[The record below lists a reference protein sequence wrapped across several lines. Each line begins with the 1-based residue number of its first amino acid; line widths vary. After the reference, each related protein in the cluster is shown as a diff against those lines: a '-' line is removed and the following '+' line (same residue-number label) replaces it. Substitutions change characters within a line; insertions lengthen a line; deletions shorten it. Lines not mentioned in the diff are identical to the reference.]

1 MHHRDALEFH
11 ELSQSPSGFDS
22 LGLSAPLLQAI
33 QESGYTQPTPIQEKS
48 IPVVLER
55 RDILAAAQTGT
66 GKTAG
71 FTLPILHHLS
81 ETRGAKPKAGKPR
94 CLILSPTRE
103 LAAQIG
109 ASVQVYGK
117 HVPVHSVVVFGG
129 VNIERQIRSLKKSVD
144 IVIATPGRLID
155 LINRRHIDLSQVEIL
170 VLDEADRMLDMG
182 FIHDVKKISAMM
194 SAKKQ
199 TLMFSATFSA
209 QIRSLAKTLLKDP
222 VEVSVAKT
230 NVTTELVKQSA
241 HLVNKGGKRALLSHL
256 IKTNEWEQV
265 LVFTRTKH
273 GANRLVE
280 QLNDDGIRSEAF
292 HGNKSQTAR
301 TKALNNFKTGK
312 VRVLC
317 ATDIAARGIDIHLLP
332 QVVNFDLPLVAEDYV
347 HRIGRTGRAGS
358 NGQAVSLVSVDEVKL
373 LSSIEKLIK
382 QPVEIVEVEGHT
394 GHTDKPSP
402 AEPRKQRQGRPS
414 SKKRAGSSNGNSN
427 SKKKASA
434 KRKPSGHNPRGGQ
447 AKGNSDGMN
456 PPRRKK
462 PSGNRKPRSSAA

>member
-1 MHHRDALEFH
+1 M
-11 ELSQSPSGFDS
+11 SQSPLGFES

-33 QESGYTQPTPIQEKS
+33 QESGYTQPTPIQQKS

-71 FTLPILHHLS
+71 FTLPILHHLA
-81 ETRGAKPKAGKPR
+81 ETRTVKPKPGKPR
-94 CLILSPTRE
+94 CLVLSPTRE

-117 HVPVHSVVVFGG
+117 YVPVHSLVVFGG

-155 LINRRHIDLSQVEIL
+155 LVNRRHIDLSQVEIL

-194 SAKKQ
+194 SGKKQ
-199 TLMFSATFSA
+199 TLMFSATFST
-209 QIRSLAKTLLKDP
+209 QIRSLAKTLLKNP
-222 VEVSVAKT
+222 AEVSVAKT

-256 IKTNEWEQV
+256 IQTNKWEQV

-301 TKALNNFKTGK
+301 TKALNNFKSGR

-358 NGQAVSLVSVDEVKL
+358 NGQAVSLVGVDEIKL

-382 QPVEIVEVEGHT
+382 QPIEIVEVDGHT

-402 AEPRKQRQGRPS
+402 AEPRKQRPKRSNG
-414 SKKRAGSSNGNSN
+414 KKRAASGRAASGNSN
-427 SKKKASA
+427 NKKKASGS
-434 KRKPSGHNPRGGQ
+434 RKPSGSNPRSGH
-447 AKGNSDGMN
+447 AKGNSDGMSA
-456 PPRRKK
+456 PRRK
-462 PSGNRKPRSSAA
+462 PNGNRKTRSSAA

>member
-1 MHHRDALEFH
+1 M
-11 ELSQSPSGFDS
+11 SQLPSGFDS
-22 LGLSAPLLQAI
+22 LGLSKPLLQAI
-33 QESGYTQPTPIQEKS
+33 QDSGYTQPTPIQEKS
-48 IPVVLER
+48 IPVVLEG

-81 ETRGAKPKAGKPR
+81 QTRTAKSKAGKPR
-94 CLILSPTRE
+94 CLVLSPTRE

-117 HVPVHSVVVFGG
+117 HVPVHSLVVFGG

-155 LINRRHIDLSQVEIL
+155 LVNRRHIDLSQVEIL

-199 TLMFSATFSA
+199 TLMFSATFSS
-209 QIRSLAKTLLKDP
+209 QIRSLAKTLLKNP
-222 VEVSVAKT
+222 AEVSVAKT

-256 IKTNEWEQV
+256 IKTNKWEQV

-292 HGNKSQTAR
+292 HGNKSQAAR
-301 TKALNNFKTGK
+301 TKALGNFKNGK

-358 NGQAVSLVSVDEVKL
+358 NGQAVSLVGVDELKL
-373 LSSIEKLIK
+373 LTSIEKLIK
-382 QPVEIVEVEGHT
+382 QSVEIIEVDGHT

-402 AEPRKQRQGRPS
+402 AEPRKQRPGRS
-414 SKKRAGSSNGNSN
+414 SSQKRAGT
-427 SKKKASA
+427 SKKKSSASH
-434 KRKPSGHNPRGGQ
+434 KPSGRNQRSGQ
-447 AKGNSDGMN
+447 AKGNSDGTSA
-456 PPRRKK
+456 PRRKT
-462 PSGNRKPRSSAA
+462 PNGSRKPRSSAA